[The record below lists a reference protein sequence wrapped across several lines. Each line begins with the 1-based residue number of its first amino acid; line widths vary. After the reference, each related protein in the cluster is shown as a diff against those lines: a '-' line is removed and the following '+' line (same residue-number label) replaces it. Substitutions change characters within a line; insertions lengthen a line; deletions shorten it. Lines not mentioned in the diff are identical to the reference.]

1 MSENIIPEGF
11 TLLNRDSPFS
21 DLTGPYY
28 QKLDANGKHEVLA
41 IRLRHEHLNKAR
53 FAHGGVF
60 MTLADNALS
69 DAIIAQ
75 YDTPISFVTV
85 SLNSEFLA
93 VGREGPV
100 CQHRPEPLDFEITYK
115 SGQSGA
121 HYAKTSDTDRIQSG
135 AESFLRKTHPSRVY
149 ARV

>member
-69 DAIIAQ
+69 DAIIAH

-93 VGREGPV
+93 VGREGDWV
-100 CQHRPEPLDFEITYK
+100 E
-115 SGQSGA
+115 
-121 HYAKTSDTDRIQSG
+121 
-135 AESFLRKTHPSRVY
+135 
-149 ARV
+149 ARVVINRAGRRLVFAQCEISIEDKNVFNASAVFALV